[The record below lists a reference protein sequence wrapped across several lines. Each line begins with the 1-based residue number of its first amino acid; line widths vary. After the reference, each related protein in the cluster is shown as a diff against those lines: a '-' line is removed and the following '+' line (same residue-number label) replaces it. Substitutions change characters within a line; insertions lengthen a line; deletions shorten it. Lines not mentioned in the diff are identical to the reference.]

1 MGQTGLLDYDCAG
14 LYLALVLFAYYGTR
28 ISRKAFLTGFIALFS
43 AMVAWYVVD
52 PITLFPIL
60 HVPGLYLTYIGGNS
74 KEIRAPA
81 AISALSAA
89 DVEAGTPEGTVIS
102 AIGISVS
109 LFISVAVMTIVA
121 VAGNAILSVLPES
134 VIVALNYLL
143 PALFGAM
150 WVQRI
155 MFDYKTAALTIPMVM
170 VLRVLQVKGALRGFP
185 GGGYAQILFA
195 VLVGIFVS
203 RKMNSAKSSEAAE
216 KPPSNQW
223 KAKEVLLRPG
233 DGLKLNVYL

>member
-1 MGQTGLLDYDCAG
+1 MAREKGNHDHFTEDYMPYIVKWGKRVCWIMIV
-14 LYLALVLFAYYGTR
+14 LVFIPALVLFAYYGTR
-28 ISRKAFLTGFIALFS
+28 ISREGFLTGFIALFS

-170 VLRVLQVKGALRGFP
+170 VLRVLQVKGAFARLP
-185 GGGYAQILFA
+185 LGGGYAQILFA

-203 RKMNSAKSSEAAE
+203 RKMNSAKIKEAAE
-216 KPPSNQW
+216 KTT
-223 KAKEVLLRPG
+223 K
-233 DGLKLNVYL
+233 